1 MAKYR
6 QAARELKPLI
16 FMIIRE
22 DSSNNIG
29 QGPAQNPLQVR
40 KSIIILLAIET
51 NNEQVIAL
59 RHTEL

>member
-1 MAKYR
+1 MPKYR

-16 FMIIRE
+16 FMIIRG